1 MQKEIS
7 AIVLTYNEE
16 PNVHRC
22 LESIRNFCEIFVVD
36 SGSVDRTIEICRE
49 YTDNIFF
56 NEYVNHSFQWQWAL
70 ESLPIKTNWILAL
83 DADFVATES
92 LKHQISKNLP
102 QLSNNV
108 DGVYVL
114 HRYVFGGKQIRFGGT
129 KKYWLRIVRS
139 GRARAD
145 QSDLVDFRF
154 VVPGKTVQFD
164 GIVLE
169 YNVHDDDISF
179 WVRKQDKFSN

>member
-1 MQKEIS
+1 M
-7 AIVLTYNEE
+7 
-16 PNVHRC
+16 
-22 LESIRNFCEIFVVD
+22 
-36 SGSVDRTIEICRE
+36 
-49 YTDNIFF
+49 
-56 NEYVNHSFQWQWAL
+56 
-70 ESLPIKTNWILAL
+70 
-83 DADFVATES
+83 ATES

-179 WVRKQDKFSN
+179 WVRKQDKFSIRLNRRRRATARKTFKMGIKT